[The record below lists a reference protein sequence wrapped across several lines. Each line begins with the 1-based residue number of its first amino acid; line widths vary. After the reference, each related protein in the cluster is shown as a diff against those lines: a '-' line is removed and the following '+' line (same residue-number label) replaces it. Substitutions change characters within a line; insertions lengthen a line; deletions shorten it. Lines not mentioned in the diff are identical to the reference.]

1 LSGLLEDMFIKQSRT
16 IICSLPGSDGKGI
29 YILKSIQCDTDNCIV
44 AAFHDDGS
52 MCIWDVRARKHLH
65 TIKPHDELA
74 HCCNVVGLKMMTS
87 SSDGTCALSN
97 WESGQIVW
105 KKKLGEPEIW
115 VDRKW
120 VGNAVYAQTEW
131 EGKVAAATK
140 DGMLRVF
147 DLESGSVFFPLLF
160 YLVTKVALILKYS
173 ACRVASSRRHDSKA
187 IPL

>member
-1 LSGLLEDMFIKQSRT
+1 M
-16 IICSLPGSDGKGI
+16 
-29 YILKSIQCDTDNCIV
+29 
-44 AAFHDDGS
+44 
-52 MCIWDVRARKHLH
+52 
-65 TIKPHDELA
+65 
-74 HCCNVVGLKMMTS
+74 
-87 SSDGTCALSN
+87 
-97 WESGQIVW
+97 W

-120 VGNAVYAQTEW
+120 VVNAVYAQTEW

-147 DLESGSVFFPLLF
+147 DLESGSVLFPLLF